1 MSDQEHPALREAA
14 PVATRGHN
22 LVFVAPPSP
31 GWAAPVLS
39 GLLARLGAE
48 RKGPAL
54 ALCPPEAVDEW
65 ARVAAGLAAGT
76 GLRVA
81 GAHAPGRLARLI
93 KSDAVDLAFAAPETV
108 HELVRRATLK
118 MDQVS
123 AILLVWPEAWAGA
136 ELLAALLSDLPRDTQ
151 RIVVTA
157 DPAATAALVERH
169 CWRAPVVDVLGP
181 DWTGSPPAVRG
192 TPVSWSTRLAV
203 LGDLVEQLDPESLA
217 VWTADAG
224 DHGSIAAALASW
236 GAEATIT
243 TELPGKSALIIAYDF
258 PSPER
263 LRDLAALGDV
273 LLLIPP
279 GTEAFAARLAP
290 NRRPVHARGLL
301 DKAQGEL
308 DAVRRSIAAALLNG
322 PAAASFQALAPLLER
337 YEATAVAAALL
348 ELWTA
353 ARTGAPEPAPAPAGA
368 TAGPVRIWV
377 GVGKKDL
384 VTPHDLVGSL
394 VKEVGVARE
403 SVGKVEIRETFSLV
417 ELKGVADPEQV
428 AERMAGKT
436 IRKRRVVARVDRGR
450 SK

>member
-1 MSDQEHPALREAA
+1 MSDQDHPALHEAA

-31 GWAAPVLS
+31 DWAAPVLS
-39 GLLARLGAE
+39 GLIARLATE

-65 ARVAAGLAAGT
+65 ARVAARLARGT
-76 GLRVA
+76 GQRVA
-81 GAHAPGRLARLI
+81 GAHAPGRLTRLF

-108 HELVRRATLK
+108 HELVRRASLK
-118 MDQVS
+118 MDQLS
-123 AILLVWPEAWAGA
+123 AMLLLWPEAWAGD
-136 ELLAALLSDLPRDTQ
+136 ELLVGLLQDVPKDTQ

-157 DPAATAALVERH
+157 DPAATAALVERY

-181 DWTGSPPAVRG
+181 DWSGSPPAVRS
-192 TPVSWSTRLAV
+192 TPVSWNNRLAV

-217 VWTADAG
+217 VWTADTG
-224 DHGSIAAALASW
+224 DHASIAAALSSW

-243 TELPGKSALIIAYDF
+243 TGVPGKSSLIIAYDF
-258 PSPER
+258 PVPER
-263 LRDLAALGDV
+263 LRELASLGDV
-273 LLLIPP
+273 LLLVPP

-308 DAVRRSIAAALLNG
+308 DQTRRSIAAALSHG
-322 PAAASFQALAPLLER
+322 PAAASYQALAPLLER

-348 ELWTA
+348 ELWIA
-353 ARTGAPEPAPAPAGA
+353 ARTGAPEPAPSPAA
-368 TAGPVRIWV
+368 TTAAPVRIWV
-377 GVGKKDL
+377 GVGKKDM
-384 VTPHDLVGSL
+384 VTPHDLVGLL
-394 VKEVGVARE
+394 VKEVGVPRE
-403 SVGKVEIRETFSLV
+403 SVGKVELRDAFSLV

-436 IRKRRVVARVDRGR
+436 VRKRRIVARVDRGKR
-450 SK
+450 

>member
-14 PVATRGHN
+14 PVTTRGHN

-31 GWAAPVLS
+31 EWAAPVLS
-39 GLLARLGAE
+39 ALVGRLAAE
-48 RKGPAL
+48 PKGPAL

-65 ARVAAGLAAGT
+65 ARVAARVARGT
-76 GLRVA
+76 GVRVA
-81 GAHAPGRLARLI
+81 GAHAPGRLTRLI

-108 HELVRRATLK
+108 HELVRRASLK

-123 AILLVWPEAWAGA
+123 AVLLLWPEAWAGE
-136 ELLAALLSDLPRDTQ
+136 ELLVPLLQDVPKDTQ

-157 DPAATAALVERH
+157 DLGATAALVERY

-181 DWTGSPPAVRG
+181 DWTGSPPAVRS
-192 TPVSWSTRLAV
+192 TPVSWASRLSV

-217 VWTADAG
+217 VWTADTG
-224 DHGSIAAALASW
+224 DHAAIAAALSSW
-236 GAEATIT
+236 GTEATIT
-243 TELPGKSALIIAYDF
+243 TGVPAKSSLIIAYDF
-258 PSPER
+258 PVPER
-263 LRDLAALGDV
+263 LRELAALGDV
-273 LLLIPP
+273 LLLVPP

-308 DAVRRSIAAALLNG
+308 DEARRSIAAAASRG
-322 PAAASFQALAPLLER
+322 PAPASYQALAPLLER
-337 YEATAVAAALL
+337 YEATTVAAALM

-353 ARTGAPEPAPAPAGA
+353 ARSGIPEPAPAPAG
-368 TAGPVRIWV
+368 TASASVRIWV
-377 GVGKKDL
+377 GLGKKDL

-403 SVGKVEIRETFSLV
+403 SVGKVEIRESFSLV

-428 AERMAGKT
+428 AERMAGKI
-436 IRKRRVVARVDRGR
+436 IRKRRVVARVDR
-450 SK
+450 K